1 MATLTM
7 KKSLSPKAPTM
18 SAFRNHKVTP
28 KSIRTTLI
36 LKGYIKPK
44 FGNRVDQLPGKAVA
58 VRRVD
63 DRPATRIIS
72 VTYVGG

>member
-1 MATLTM
+1 MALCF
-7 KKSLSPKAPTM
+7 LSFGDINM
-18 SAFRNHKVTP
+18 SVSSKVTP
-28 KSIRTTLI
+28 KGIRHTLI

-63 DRPATRIIS
+63 DRPVTRMIP
-72 VTYVGG
+72 VTYTNSHAN